1 MSIKKKS
8 ALMGGTAILA
18 LLMSAS
24 LAPAQDAPPR
34 AERQQAPAAAEAP
47 AASSSAPAAASPSAP
62 AAASSATSPEA
73 TNQRLENLSPAPEAS
88 AATDTKADGKIQSG
102 AASDSPRTEADAK
115 TDGEVGSSA
124 QSTDTKAKDTAA
136 GITSGSETPREG
148 RASTGRTDVTISTEQ
163 RTTIRSAITEVRV
176 EPVREVDFT
185 VTVGT
190 AIPKRID
197 LRPLPPRV
205 VEIVPEYRDYRYFL
219 LADGRIVIVDPVD
232 YEIVY
237 IVTS

>member
-34 AERQQAPAAAEAP
+34 AERQQAPAAPEAP
-47 AASSSAPAAASPSAP
+47 AASSSAPAAAP
-62 AAASSATSPEA
+62 SATSPEA
-73 TNQRLENLSPAPEAS
+73 NQRLENLSPAPEAS
-88 AATDTKADGKIQSG
+88 AATDTKDEGKIQSG
-102 AASDSPRTEADAK
+102 AASDSTRTEADAK
-115 TDGEVGSSA
+115 TDGEAGTSA
-124 QSTDTKAKDTAA
+124 QSSDTKAKDTAA
-136 GITSGSETPREG
+136 GTTSGTETLREG
-148 RASTGRTDVTISTEQ
+148 RAATGHTDVTISTEQ